1 MNKPFN
7 FLLTLIMR
15 YKSKFYL
22 GIQGDEDSWG
32 PSFINVIKPIK
43 EGVTEK
49 P

>member
-7 FLLTLIMR
+7 PLLTLTR
-15 YKSKFYL
+15 ECENKFYL

-32 PSFINVIKPIK
+32 PSFMNVIKPIK